1 MIEMWLRSS
10 TMVLR
15 ALGSLAIIHTGL
27 IHVAAHAALPETGTV
42 VLAASR
48 LAFVYPVMGP
58 RMSSDF
64 GIRKHPVRKVRRH
77 HDGIDLAAPI
87 GATIRAIA
95 DGQVMYADPHGGYG
109 KYIVIRHLN
118 GFTSHYGHC
127 DRMDVGPGSQVVAG
141 QIIGS
146 VGNSGA
152 STGPHLH
159 FEIRKDGIAEDPE
172 MYLPGL
178 AAAAAG

>member
-1 MIEMWLRSS
+1 MKSRCSHSALR
-10 TMVLR
+10 TL
-15 ALGSLAIIHTGL
+15 LGFT
-27 IHVAAHAALPETGTV
+27 
-42 VLAASR
+42 LAATFCAVPSSFAIPKVNSLVISTSR
-48 LAFVYPVMGP
+48 MAFVYPVMGP

-64 GIRKHPVRKVRRH
+64 GLRKHPIKKARRH

-87 GATIRAIA
+87 GAPIRAIA

-118 GFTSHYGHC
+118 GITSHYGHC
-127 DRMDVGPGSQVVAG
+127 DSMEVTPGHTVTAG
-141 QIIGS
+141 QIIGT

-159 FEIRKDGIAEDPE
+159 FEIRRDGEAQDPE
-172 MYLPGL
+172 SFLPGL
-178 AAAAAG
+178 AEEAAG

>member
-1 MIEMWLRSS
+1 MRLASS
-10 TMVLR
+10 TLVPR
-15 ALGSLAIIHTGL
+15 ALEAIAIIHTSL
-27 IHVAAHAALPETGTV
+27 IPVAAHAAQPETGTV

-48 LAFVYPVMGP
+48 MAFVYPVMGP

-64 GIRKHPVRKVRRH
+64 GVRKHPIKKVRRH
-77 HDGIDLAAPI
+77 HDGIDLAAPV

-127 DRMDVGPGSQVVAG
+127 DRMDVAPGSQVVAG
-141 QIIGS
+141 QIIGT

-159 FEIRKDGIAEDPE
+159 FEIRKDGTAQDPE
-172 MYLPGL
+172 RYLPGL
-178 AAAAAG
+178 ADAAAG